1 MGGGGEQASINTS
14 GERLKSVQT
23 ESRDPWI
30 SDDMQG
36 TGNQSSCLDNGG
48 GFPLITRSSRIGSSG
63 VGQQLDM
70 TRDRGVVSA
79 ILVTS
84 LHAPRLAAT
93 GPSHLWSHLPVQ
105 RRGWWGVLCARLLL
119 VREANVFPRGPRTL
133 CTRFIGQNKVRC
145 PCLDSVWPA
154 CLETEGRILDPA
166 RVSEQEK
173 RQPMDLWREI
183 SSVCS
188 APPRV
193 LLP

>member
-1 MGGGGEQASINTS
+1 MSINTS

-23 ESRDPWI
+23 ESRDLWI

-36 TGNQSSCLDNGG
+36 TGNQSSCLDDGG
-48 GFPLITRSSRIGSSG
+48 GFPLITRSSRIGSSR

-70 TRDRGVVSA
+70 TWDPGIVSA

-93 GPSHLWSHLPVQ
+93 VQ
-105 RRGWWGVLCARLLL
+105 VACGFTSPFRAGGGGGFFAHVCFLSGRQMSSP
-119 VREANVFPRGPRTL
+119 EAPRTL

-145 PCLDSVWPA
+145 LCLDPVWPA

-173 RQPMDLWREI
+173 RRPMDLWREI

-193 LLP
+193 SLL